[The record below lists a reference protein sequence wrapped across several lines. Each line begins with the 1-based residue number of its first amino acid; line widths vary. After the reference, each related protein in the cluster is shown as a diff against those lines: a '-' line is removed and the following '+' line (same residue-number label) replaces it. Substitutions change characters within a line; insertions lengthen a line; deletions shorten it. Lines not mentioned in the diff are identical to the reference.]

1 MVWEYLQPVTIR
13 FGEGVV
19 GELKQVAGELGCH
32 RGLLV
37 SDPFFMKSGLAEKI
51 ENKLYTMIS
60 ATPTPEQWAHI
71 KYNIKAYREFAGNPP
86 IK

>member
-51 ENKLYTMIS
+51 VESSEGALDWDIQRGIAES
-60 ATPTPEQWAHI
+60 GSCGSGCLRAEDS
-71 KYNIKAYREFAGNPP
+71 
-86 IK
+86 

>member
-19 GELKQVAGELGCH
+19 GELKQVEGELGCH

-51 ENKLYTMIS
+51 VEALRKK
-60 ATPTPEQWAHI
+60 PESSSLDI
-71 KYNIKAYREFAGNPP
+71 
-86 IK
+86 